1 MIMEEYLENI
11 KKDVIKASEQRTDE
25 QANEKYMIELDEEAK
40 LSIISIRK
48 WVKFFGVVAII
59 VLVLCLAL
67 GLYSVKDIL
76 IH

>member
-1 MIMEEYLENI
+1 MNENLENV

-25 QANEKYMIELDEEAK
+25 QNEKYMIELDEEAK

-59 VLVLCLAL
+59 ALVICFAF

-76 IH
+76 IR